1 MKKFNHMYDIAFSVV
16 SEFSDPYEA
25 VEKDPQ
31 LIRDRMLKRIA
42 GLGDDELLEA
52 LGWCHTYEEEH
63 DDE

>member
-1 MKKFNHMYDIAFSVV
+1 MSKRFNHMYDIAFSVV

-52 LGWCHTYEEEH
+52 LGWCHTYEEEVA
-63 DDE
+63 